1 MHDGLRRF
9 LVSAIVFGV
18 AVFGVYALTN
28 RDGQY
33 GLFDLIKGRKSTPEK
48 FTPATESRID
58 LSKVQLLNQLNE
70 EITTLIDAVLPSV
83 VSIDTAAEVTIP
95 TVSEGPFGRRT
106 VYNRRYWQPGEGSG
120 VIVSE
125 EGHIV
130 TNFHVIQRAKKIKVS
145 LHDKRTLPVDIV
157 GFNKQADLAVL
168 KIITANGEKFPA
180 LRFADSDGVRVGEK
194 VFAVGNPLGLSDTV
208 TQGIISAKER
218 RFSDNS
224 AELLQTDTVIN
235 PGNSGGPL
243 INVRGDIVGINA
255 AIYSGDKSTTGLWQG
270 VGLAIAANDVRDTIE
285 VIVHGE
291 RPVYGYLGVTVYNY
305 GTNLSGQPIS
315 VAAVAPDSPAAQAG
329 LQRGDIIT
337 HFEGRKVTSFGEL
350 ISQVRRSAVGRDVRL
365 QIIRENEAQELKV
378 KIGEDDYE
386 KRVAK
391 ALQAREKQAKQ
402 SKEMDAEAVRL
413 ISRSLGID
421 VRDLS
426 EEERKKIGNGVKV
439 VAVQRGS
446 PLLGEISTG
455 DIVHHCDGLEFRNAR
470 EFAAIIE
477 NHPAGYQTLLFV
489 SRRDPWTGELR
500 SGLLVAHP
508 RRLE

>member
-18 AVFGVYALTN
+18 AIFGVYALTS

-33 GLFDLIKGRKSTPEK
+33 GLFDLISGRKNTPEK
-48 FTPATESRID
+48 FTPASESRID
-58 LSKVQLLNQLNE
+58 LSKVELLNQLNE
-70 EITTLIDAVLPSV
+70 ETTALIDAVLPSV
-83 VSIDTAAEVTIP
+83 VSIDTASEVTIP
-95 TVSEGPFGRRT
+95 TVSEGPFGRT
-106 VYNRRYWQPGEGSG
+106 VYNRRFWQPGQGSG

-130 TNFHVIQRAKKIKVS
+130 TNFHVIQRVKKIKVS

-168 KIITANGEKFPA
+168 KIITSNGEKFPA
-180 LRFADSDGVRVGEK
+180 LRFADSDTVRVGEK

-255 AIYSGDKSTTGLWQG
+255 AIYSGDKASSGLWQG
-270 VGLAIAANDVRDTIE
+270 VGLAIAANDVRDTID
-285 VIVHGE
+285 VIVNRS

-305 GTNLSGQPIS
+305 GTDLSGQPIS
-315 VAAVAPDSPAAQAG
+315 VAAVAPESPAAKAG
-329 LQRGDIIT
+329 LQRGDVIT
-337 HFEGRKVTSFGEL
+337 HFDKKKVTSFNEL
-350 ISQVRRSAVGRDVRL
+350 ISRVRRTPIGRNVKL
-365 QIIRENEAQELKV
+365 QIIRENEPRELDV
-378 KIGEDDYE
+378 EIGVDDYE

-402 SKEMDAEAVRL
+402 AKEMDADAVRL
-413 ISRSLGID
+413 ISGSLGID
-421 VRDLS
+421 VRDLTA
-426 EEERKKIGNGVKV
+426 EERKNLGNGVKV

-455 DIVHHCDGLEFRNAR
+455 DLIHHCDGLEFRNAR

-477 NHPAGYQTLLFV
+477 NHPRGYQTLLFV
-489 SRRDPWTGELR
+489 SRRDPWTGEWR
-500 SGLLVAHP
+500 GGLLVAHP